1 MDDTDT
7 TPAPGAG
14 AAGSAHALA
23 RHLLN
28 PASVAVIG
36 ASDDPLRIGG
46 RPIAAMLARGYRGSL
61 LPVNP
66 KRTTI
71 QGLPAYASVDD
82 LPTTPEVAIVAVAAA
97 EVIPTLDRLGARGTR
112 AAVVFSAG
120 FAEVGPQGEALEAA
134 LLATARR
141 HGLRILGPNTLGLL
155 VPSNGFY
162 GSFTSTVES
171 GYPKAGR
178 IAIASQSGAY
188 GGHILWLARELG
200 IGLSACVLTGNEA
213 DITLGDV
220 LEVLVDD
227 PDTDV
232 IAVYSEGIR
241 DGARFIAALEAARRA
256 RKPVVMMKVG
266 ASALGGEAARSH
278 TASIAGNDRVTD
290 AVLAEFGVCRARS
303 TEHLLDVARLA
314 ARRIYPVSNALGVLT
329 ISGGAGVIVADAA
342 EAEGLPMPPM
352 PEPAQQALKA
362 LIPFSSPRNPVDC
375 TAQVLNDPT
384 VIGAFLEQT
393 VAAGGYPSVL
403 VFFTYTGGV
412 PSIGTVV
419 RREMAAVRQR
429 HPDRLVVACIL
440 ASPDQVQAY
449 EEAGLPVFG
458 DPGRAVAAIA
468 AMGRFGE
475 AFARTSPVPLGAA
488 AADADAYADAHADAY
503 AAAEPAPVILPA
515 TAVNE
520 ADALALLGPAGI
532 ATVPQ
537 RVCAD
542 AGAAVA
548 AAESFGYPVV
558 LKIASPDIAHK
569 SDIGGV
575 LLDIGD
581 AAAVRAGHA
590 ILLERAR
597 RACPDARLDGVLV
610 ARQLTGGIECLAGIQ
625 RDPVFGPI
633 AVVGLGGIFVEL
645 LGDVVL
651 RRCPFSETEARDMI
665 RAIKGAAILDGARG
679 RAPAD
684 VAALARLLARLS
696 AFAAAAGPR
705 LRSIDLNPVIV
716 LPDGQGA
723 YAVDGVIDVG
733 DVTVPGSDS
742 PDARQ
747 GFSSA
752 GTIPAGLSRRAN
764 SARRPG

>member
-1 MDDTDT
+1 MDDSA
-7 TPAPGAG
+7 TPPGFGASARS
-14 AAGSAHALA
+14 AAGTAASVPASAASTHALA

-28 PASVAVIG
+28 PSSVAVIG

-46 RPIAAMLARGYRGSL
+46 RPIAAMLARGYRGTI

-66 KRTTI
+66 KRATI

-82 LPTTPEVAIVAVAAA
+82 LPTTPEVAIIAVAAA
-97 EVIPTLDRLGARGTR
+97 DVTPTLDRLGARGTR
-112 AAVVFSAG
+112 AAIVFSAG
-120 FAEVGPQGEALEAA
+120 FAEVGPRGEALEAD

-188 GGHILWLARELG
+188 GGHILWLARESG

-213 DITLGDV
+213 DVTLGDV
-220 LEVLVDD
+220 LEVLVED
-227 PDTDV
+227 PDTEV

-241 DGARFIAALEAARRA
+241 DGTRFVSALEAARRA

-303 TEHLLDVARLA
+303 TEHMLDIARLA
-314 ARRIYPVSNALGVLT
+314 ARRIYPVANTLGVLT

-342 EAEGLPMPPM
+342 EAEGLPMPSM
-352 PEPAQQALKA
+352 PEPAQQALRA

-375 TAQVLNDPT
+375 TAQVLNDPK
-384 VIGAFLEQT
+384 VIGEFLEQT
-393 VAAGGYPSVL
+393 VTAGGYRSVL

-412 PSIGTVV
+412 PSIGSRV
-419 RREMAAVRQR
+419 RQALVAVRER

-440 ASPDQVQAY
+440 ASPDQVLAY
-449 EEAGLPVFG
+449 EDAGLPVFG

-475 AFARTSPVPLGAA
+475 AFARTAPVGPAPA
-488 AADADAYADAHADAY
+488 AAD
-503 AAAEPAPVILPA
+503 PALALPA
-515 TAVNE
+515 RAVNE
-520 ADALALLGPAGI
+520 ADALALLTRAGI

-542 AGAAVA
+542 VEAAVA

-558 LKIASPDIAHK
+558 LKIASADIAHK

-575 LLDIGD
+575 LLDVTD
-581 AAAVRAGHA
+581 AAAVRAGYA
-590 ILLERAR
+590 TLLERAG
-597 RACPDARLDGVLV
+597 RAAPGARLDGILV
-610 ARQLTGGIECLAGIQ
+610 ARQLTGGIECLVGIQ

-651 RRCPFSETEARDMI
+651 RRCPFGEAEALGMI
-665 RAIKGAAILDGARG
+665 RAIRGVAILEGARG

-684 VAALARLLARLS
+684 MAALARLLARLS
-696 AFAAAAGPR
+696 SFAAAAGPR
-705 LRSIDLNPVIV
+705 LGSIDLNPVIV
-716 LPDGQGA
+716 LPAGQGA
-723 YAVDGVIDVG
+723 FAVDGVIEISDGEAGKASDVAG
-733 DVTVPGSDS
+733 FA
-742 PDARQ
+742 DAAD
-747 GFSSA
+747 FA
-752 GTIPAGLSRRAN
+752 D
-764 SARRPG
+764 